1 MRSNPVAAADEQ
13 RKQDQDRDG
22 ADIAKLFTDDGKD
35 VVIVLLRQVEVFL
48 PALAKAEA
56 EKAARADGIQRL
68 HDLIPGSARIGER
81 VAPRHD
87 ALVHIGHELARDQ
100 QQRTRAAH
108 TDEQVR
114 ELDTADK
121 HHHDRQRHDDDRRR
135 QMRLEHEQDDDA
147 AGDDHERHNAVADRL
162 HLVFVRADH
171 AREKQHDRDLCDL
184 RRLKRRKAEAQPPA
198 RAAADHTDV
207 RDPDDGEQENT
218 HAQKQQ
224 RPAAVRRH
232 AHTGKQDH
240 THDAG
245 NGEARLPD
253 EIIRRRL
260 TLRIGAGKA
269 RREHHDDA
277 DRQQQQCEHEKRQVC
292 RAAARQPRPSGARE
306 VSNRIYS

>member
-1 MRSNPVAAADEQ
+1 M
-13 RKQDQDRDG
+13 
-22 ADIAKLFTDDGKD
+22 
-35 VVIVLLRQVEVFL
+35 LLRQVEIFL
-48 PALAKAEA
+48 PALAEAEA

-68 HDLIPGSARIGER
+68 HDLISGAARVGER

-100 QQRTRAAH
+100 QQRARAAH
-108 TDEQVR
+108 ADEQVR
-114 ELDTADK
+114 ELDAADK

-147 AGDDHERHNAVADRL
+147 AGDDHERHDAVADRL
-162 HLVFVRADH
+162 HLVFVCADH

-198 RAAADHTDV
+198 RAAADHADV
-207 RDPDDGEQENT
+207 RDPDDGEQENA
-218 HAQKQQ
+218 HAQQHE

-232 AHTGKQDH
+232 AHVGKQNH
-240 THDAG
+240 THHAG
-245 NGEARLPD
+245 HGEACLPD

-260 TLRIGAGKA
+260 ALRIGAGKA

-277 DRQQQQCEHEKRQVC
+277 DRQQQQREHEKRQVE
-292 RAAARQPRPSGARE
+292 AAALGPGSRPRPVHRKSQTGYIHERTSLCRGALTRRSGGTR
-306 VSNRIYS
+306 R

>member
-1 MRSNPVAAADEQ
+1 M
-13 RKQDQDRDG
+13 
-22 ADIAKLFTDDGKD
+22 
-35 VVIVLLRQVEVFL
+35 LLRQVEVFL
-48 PALAKAEA
+48 PALAEAEP
-56 EKAARADGIQRL
+56 EKAARTNGIQRL
-68 HDLIPGSARIGER
+68 HDLISGSARVGER
-81 VAPRHD
+81 IAPRHD

-114 ELDTADK
+114 ELDAADK

-147 AGDDHERHNAVADRL
+147 AGDDHERHDAVADR
-162 HLVFVRADH
+162 
-171 AREKQHDRDLCDL
+171 
-184 RRLKRRKAEAQPPA
+184 KAETQPPA
-198 RAAADHTDV
+198 RAAADHADV

-232 AHTGKQDH
+232 AHVGKQDH

-260 TLRIGAGKA
+260 ALRIGAGKA

-277 DRQQQQCEHEKRQVC
+277 DCQQQQREHEKRQVK
-292 RAAARQPRPSGARE
+292 AAALCPGSRSCPARRKSQTGYIHERTSLRRGALTHRSGGTRQ
-306 VSNRIYS
+306 